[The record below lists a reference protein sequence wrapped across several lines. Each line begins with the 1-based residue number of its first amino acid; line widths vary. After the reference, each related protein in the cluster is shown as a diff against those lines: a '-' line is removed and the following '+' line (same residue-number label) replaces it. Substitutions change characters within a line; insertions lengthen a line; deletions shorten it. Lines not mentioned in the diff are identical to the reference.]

1 MEWNTFVDDAKDMG
15 TSIFETFSSAFN
27 TAMGKL
33 LFTAT
38 TLTAISDHNL
48 HFLTH
53 PVLPDLMTS
62 QCDYCLR
69 YLPMSH
75 QIASQK
81 EIVQKMNIG
90 LHVMGVLS
98 RNVDLDLFV

>member
-38 TLTAISDHNL
+38 TLTTFDRNL

-53 PVLPDLMTS
+53 QP
-62 QCDYCLR
+62 CLT
-69 YLPMSH
+69 
-75 QIASQK
+75 
-81 EIVQKMNIG
+81 
-90 LHVMGVLS
+90 
-98 RNVDLDLFV
+98 